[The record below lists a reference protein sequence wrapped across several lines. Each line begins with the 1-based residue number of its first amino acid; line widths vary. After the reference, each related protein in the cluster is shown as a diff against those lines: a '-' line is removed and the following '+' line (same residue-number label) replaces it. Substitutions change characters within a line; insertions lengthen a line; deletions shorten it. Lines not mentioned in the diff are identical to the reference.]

1 MLTIETD
8 ASDSTFELPGL
19 PLSCLSVQLDAGKTV
34 LRFSQPNPWALSVF
48 DLDAGAG
55 SVEIDSLVNANGA
68 NLRLDGGTLQ
78 RDMRAALA
86 RAARAASSPAQRC
99 RCTPC

>member
-8 ASDSTFELPGL
+8 ASDSTFELTGL
-19 PLSCLSVQLDAGKTV
+19 PLSSLSVQLGAGKTV

-55 SVEIDSLVNANGA
+55 SVEIDSLANANGA
-68 NLRLDGGTLQ
+68 NLTLDGGTLQ
-78 RDMRAALA
+78 RDVWAALVQ
-86 RAARAASSPAQRC
+86 AARAASSPAQRC
-99 RCTPC
+99 RCMPC